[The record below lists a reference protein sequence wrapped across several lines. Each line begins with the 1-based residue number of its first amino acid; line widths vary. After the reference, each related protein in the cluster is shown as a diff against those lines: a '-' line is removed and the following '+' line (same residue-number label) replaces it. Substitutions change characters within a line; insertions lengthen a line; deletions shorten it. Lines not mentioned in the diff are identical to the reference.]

1 MPPADGGRDVDGAM
15 RGEVPWGAAAAPDP
29 GIAAAEHPQTRA
41 WLRRWLAF
49 GLVLTVLGAVL
60 LPFTWS
66 ALGSASSRC
75 ADYLLPEYLT
85 DGVVTDVS
93 AGRGRSSIDVAL
105 TEPDRTVTIAVGAP
119 SLYEVGEELLVVG
132 SGDEW
137 FVLPC
142 SDNMSGSSLW
152 LLAAALILLGSGV
165 PILLRTLLLRRRLRA
180 HPWREV
186 VAEVGT
192 SSRWWQQWRV
202 WHMRIDGAVA
212 QLRMGMPIVQDPV
225 LAPGETQVPPV
236 HERSVRLWVAGPI
249 EGKRIPIAAP
259 GGRPVLTLRAAS
271 SERRRESWSAVVDA
285 EPR

>member
-1 MPPADGGRDVDGAM
+1 MDGAT
-15 RGEVPWGAAAAPDP
+15 RGEVPWDDAAALDP
-29 GIAAAEHPQTRA
+29 GVPAAEHPQTRA

-60 LPFTWS
+60 VPFTWS

-75 ADYLLPEYLT
+75 SDFLLPEYLT
-85 DGVVTDVS
+85 DGVVTEVS
-93 AGRGRSSIDVAL
+93 AGRGRSSIGVAL
-105 TEPDRTVTIAVGAP
+105 TEPDRTVTIAVSAP
-119 SLYEVGEELLVVG
+119 GLYDVGEELLVVG

-142 SDNMSGSSLW
+142 SENMSGSSLW
-152 LLAAALILLGSGV
+152 LVAAALILLGSGV

-186 VAEVGT
+186 TADVGT
-192 SSRWWQQWRV
+192 SWRWWQQWRV
-202 WHMRIDGAVA
+202 WHVRIDGDVA

-225 LAPGETQVPPV
+225 LAPGESQVPPV
-236 HERSVRLWVAGPI
+236 HERSVRLWAAGPI
-249 EGKRIPIAAP
+249 VGPRIPIAAP

-271 SERRRESWSAVVDA
+271 SERQRESWSAIVDGTA
-285 EPR
+285 